1 MSDALYDF
9 EVETLAGE
17 RTSMNAYRGKVLLIV
32 NVASNCGFTPQYA
45 GLQHL
50 HDTLCDQ
57 GFTVLG
63 FPCNQFGGQEPGTK
77 EEIGAFC
84 KKNYGVT
91 FPMHAKVNVNG
102 RDAHPLYRFLRREQ
116 GGIITSAI
124 KWNFTKFLV
133 DSEGKVVKRFGPQT
147 KPAALLDS
155 ARELLPAVIQSA

>member
-1 MSDALYDF
+1 
-9 EVETLAGE
+9 
-17 RTSMNAYRGKVLLIV
+17 
-32 NVASNCGFTPQYA
+32 
-45 GLQHL
+45 
-50 HDTLCDQ
+50 
-57 GFTVLG
+57 
-63 FPCNQFGGQEPGTK
+63 FGGQEPGTK

-102 RDAHPLYRFLRREQ
+102 RDAHPLYRFLRREK

-133 DSEGKVVKRFGPQT
+133 DSEGRVVKRFGPQT

-155 ARELLPAVIQSA
+155 ARKLLPAVIQSA